1 VKPPAIQLLANAGVF
16 ASIFFLPVF
25 ARDIGVNEFQLG
37 VVVALFSVATLVS
50 NYVFGRWAD
59 VHGRRRILQAG
70 LLLSA
75 AASITQVLANDVL
88 TLAATRILVGLAV
101 GVFPSAM
108 YAYVYDSRQKIG
120 KFASFGAIGWGV
132 GSALAGYL
140 ALFWAIFLLSSVF
153 LFMAFLIALFL
164 TPIPEVKLKVP
175 FFPKAVIK
183 RNLSVYVAVLVRHTG
198 AHAIWVIFP
207 LFLLDLNMDLF
218 AVGMLYAVNTGTQ
231 FVIMWGAADKFD
243 SRKLISFGLLLS
255 AITFVTFTFARNF
268 NEMFPTQIILGVS
281 WATMYVGS
289 LKFVMERNVERA
301 TSTGLLNSVMSIC
314 AIIGPLIG
322 GTTVG
327 LALSLG
333 VDQLSAYRWTMYVAA
348 VMAIVS
354 FIGFSISARK
364 KKKSEDV
371 ELL

>member
-1 VKPPAIQLLANAGVF
+1 VKPTTIQFLSNAGVF
-16 ASIFFLPVF
+16 ASIFFIPVF

-59 VHGRRRILQAG
+59 VHGRRRILQIG

-75 AASITQVLANDVL
+75 LASITPILAYNAV

-101 GVFPSAM
+101 GMFPSAM
-108 YAYVYDSRQKIG
+108 YAYVYDSQRKIG
-120 KFASFGAIGWGV
+120 KFTSFGALGWGV

-140 ALFWAIFLLSSVF
+140 AVFWEVFLLSSIF
-153 LFMAFLIALFL
+153 LFAAFLIALFL

-175 FFPKAVIK
+175 FFPRKVIK
-183 RNLSVYVAVLVRHTG
+183 RNLSVYMAVLVRHTG

-207 LFLLDLNMDLF
+207 LFLLDLGMDLF
-218 AVGMLYAVNTGTQ
+218 AVGILYVVNTGTQ
-231 FVIMWGAADKFD
+231 FVVMQVTDRFD
-243 SRKLISFGLLLS
+243 STKLVTFGLLVS
-255 AITFVTFTFARNF
+255 AITFMTFTFASNF

-281 WATMYVGS
+281 WATLYVGS

-322 GTTVG
+322 GSVVAI
-327 LALSLG
+327 ALSLG
-333 VDQLSAYRWTMYVAA
+333 VAQLDAYRWTMYVAA
-348 VMAIVS
+348 VMATIS
-354 FIGFSISARK
+354 FFGFWLSTRK
-364 KKKSEDV
+364 NRQSENFQ
-371 ELL
+371 LS